1 MKHAGASASLSA
13 SLHSEAAAA
22 RQCMPPPMPAPL
34 AEPPRRGGYL
44 LFFGKHH
51 RQSGGLQD
59 PGLLRCRGRMP
70 APGNGPKIALKGL
83 YPVYSLTKMFK
94 KEFGRRQDSGILPAL
109 WRYFKVLCPALRCSN
124 GSNRGPWNATHQ
136 THQRTDTHVHDSRR
150 HPSICR
156 GAYHGQD
163 RVEDTPP

>member
-1 MKHAGASASLSA
+1 MSFSPSRCATVTISWVGTCWTESGGKWRCRP
-13 SLHSEAAAA
+13 
-22 RQCMPPPMPAPL
+22 RQCELDVRAP
-34 AEPPRRGGYL
+34 RI
-44 LFFGKHH
+44 H
-51 RQSGGLQD
+51 RQSGVLQD

-83 YPVYSLTKMFK
+83 YSVYSLTKMFK

-124 GSNRGPWNATHQ
+124 GSNRRPWNATHR
-136 THQRTDTHVHDSRR
+136 THQRTDRHVHDSRR

>member
-1 MKHAGASASLSA
+1 MLPLVQRSINTQIHEVIGV
-13 SLHSEAAAA
+13 EPA
-22 RQCMPPPMPAPL
+22 RIVF
-34 AEPPRRGGYL
+34 GGFQTMDRFL
-44 LFFGKHH
+44 LH
-51 RQSGGLQD
+51 RQSGVLQD

-124 GSNRGPWNATHQ
+124 GSNRRPWNATHR

>member
-1 MKHAGASASLSA
+1 MLRDRLRPVTAFSLIGSGSQDIGDVHELWVVHRA
-13 SLHSEAAAA
+13 NVNA
-22 RQCMPPPMPAPL
+22 RL
-34 AEPPRRGGYL
+34 S
-44 LFFGKHH
+44 H
-51 RQSGGLQD
+51 RQSGVLQD
-59 PGLLRCRGRMP
+59 PGLLRFRGRMP

-83 YPVYSLTKMFK
+83 HSVYSLTKMFK
-94 KEFGRRQDSGILPAL
+94 RNLGGGRTRGSCPLFGGTSKCSAT
-109 WRYFKVLCPALRCSN
+109 LRCSN
-124 GSNRGPWNATHQ
+124 GSNRRPWNATHR